1 MTERIWPGAPPTT
14 RQNTLYI
21 DAVEA
26 LLPAAKL
33 QFARMKACALIITS
47 KDFSNPAPAQD
58 VETAQVALVA
68 DTGGFIGNI
77 QRLRL
82 VVPRLRGDADLR
94 ITKKAFEASVKS
106 YEPARHH
113 LEHLDT
119 AIPGIADTG
128 HGVFGGIAWWHFDGA
143 EARGCL
149 YVPGSL
155 AVAEGVGQLVV
166 PGGFDDDVDHFRA
179 TIAGEVYDLSAAYRA
194 LLGLEARLREWA
206 SRQFHDGWPA
216 YEGTP

>member
-1 MTERIWPGAPPTT
+1 MTDRIWPGPPPTT
-14 RQNTLYI
+14 RQNILYI
-21 DAVEA
+21 DAVET
-26 LLPAAKL
+26 LIPAAKL
-33 QFARMKACALIITS
+33 QFARMKACARIITS
-47 KDFSNPAPAQD
+47 KDFDTPAPAED
-58 VETAQVALVA
+58 VDRAQVALVA

-94 ITKKAFEASVKS
+94 IAKKAFEVAVKS

-119 AIPGIADTG
+119 AIPGIAGTG
-128 HGVFGGIAWWHFDGA
+128 HGVFGGIAWWHLDGA

-166 PGGFDDDVDHFRA
+166 PGGFDDDVDHFRS

-194 LLGLEARLREWA
+194 LLALETRLRDWA
-206 SRQFHDGWPA
+206 SEQSHDGWPA
-216 YEGTP
+216 YAETP